1 MLAAWY
7 IPPKWL
13 SSLDATEYQQATDG
27 IKNITGAALLAS
39 RLLAAML
46 DGNLER
52 TGIPRIIHQTW
63 KSTDIEHI
71 PEKDA
76 ILIES
81 WLQYA
86 TGQESPMAY
95 FMWDDAGA
103 EDLMRIKEPDIFP
116 YYNLL
121 PKPVTKSDVFRVAV
135 CNTIGGI
142 YADIDTRL
150 LRDPVTWVEKK
161 DLTPWKDPETGV
173 LWSNTKTQTDLI
185 LGIEADT
192 PEHSD
197 DYWRMGYTYPVQ
209 LTQWALASAADHAIL
224 SRFLDNFKARV
235 KGAIAEALPFDPA
248 ANPETLTADV
258 DKLSKVQKVLRSLD
272 PLDFT
277 GPAAITNATM
287 TYLSEKADLRW
298 QSLSG
303 LEDGGRSKL
312 VLDTLILPITGFSP
326 GRGKYGNMGS
336 KPTTDHS
343 ARLQHLAQGSWR
355 KFDFKVQV
363 GKLCRTLFGQC
374 RDWSKV
380 PDG

>member
-1 MLAAWY
+1 MQN
-7 IPPKWL
+7 I
-13 SSLDATEYQQATDG
+13 SS
-27 IKNITGAALLAS
+27 AALLANS
-39 RLLAAML
+39 LTTAGAAKYLAHT
-46 DGNLER
+46 N
-52 TGIPRIIHQTW
+52 IPRIIHQTW

-76 ILIES
+76 ILMES

-86 TGQESPMAY
+86 TNPETEMAY
-95 FMWDDAGA
+95 FMWNDEGA
-103 EDLMRIKEPDIFP
+103 ADLMSIMEPEIYPF
-116 YYNLL
+116 YSLL
-121 PKPVTKSDVFRVAV
+121 PKPVTKTDVFRVAV

-142 YADIDTRL
+142 YADIDTKL
-150 LRDPVTWVEKK
+150 LRNPSTWIEES
-161 DLTPWKDPETGV
+161 DISPWTD
-173 LWSNTKTQTDLI
+173 SKTRTTYGEASEFANLI

-192 PEHSD
+192 DEHSD
-197 DYWRMGYTYPVQ
+197 DHWRMGYTYPVQ
-209 LTQWALASAADHAIL
+209 LTQWALASAPKHAIL
-224 SRFLDNFKARV
+224 TRFLHNFKARV
-235 KGAIAEALPFDPA
+235 QTAIAQALPEDPEVD
-248 ANPETLTADV
+248 PRTLEKGYDERLRV
-258 DKLSKVQKVLRSLD
+258 DAMLLKLD

-287 TYLSEKADLRW
+287 TYLSETASLRW

-336 KPTTDHS
+336 RPITHHD

-355 KFDFKVQV
+355 KFDMKVEV

>member
-1 MLAAWY
+1 MA
-7 IPPKWL
+7 
-13 SSLDATEYQQATDG
+13 
-27 IKNITGAALLAS
+27 
-39 RLLAAML
+39 
-46 DGNLER
+46 R
-52 TGIPRIIHQTW
+52 TGIPRIVHQTW

-86 TGQESPMAY
+86 TSPESHMAY
-95 FMWDDAGA
+95 FMWDDEGA
-103 EDLMRIKEPDIFP
+103 EDLMRLKEPEIFP
-116 YYNLL
+116 YYDLL

-150 LRDPVTWVEKK
+150 LRNPTMWVEDEDLSPWTDSKTRVTWGGGNK
-161 DLTPWKDPETGV
+161 ET
-173 LWSNTKTQTDLI
+173 NLI

-192 PEHSD
+192 DEHSD
-197 DYWRMGYTYPVQ
+197 DYWRMGYTYSVQ
-209 LTQWALASAADHAIL
+209 LTQWALASAPKHHIL
-224 SRFLDNFKARV
+224 DRFLLQFKARV
-235 KGAIAEALPFDPA
+235 QGAIAQAIPEEPNIQPEALK
-248 ANPETLTADV
+248 ADMQ
-258 DKLSKVQKVLRSLD
+258 KREQVQKVLRSLD

-287 TYLSEKADLRW
+287 TYLSETADLRW

-336 KPTTDHS
+336 RPVTDHS